1 MDILNTNF
9 LEKLDLVLDSIRDAD
24 FITLDTEFS
33 GLQVG
38 SDDDKHPFDQVEER
52 YQKLRHNCMRMHA
65 F

>member
-9 LEKLDLVLDSIRDAD
+9 LEKLDLILDSIRDAD

-38 SDDDKHPFDQVEER
+38 SDDDKHPFD
-52 YQKLRHNCMRMHA
+52 
-65 F
+65 